1 MTVSKGDA
9 QALTWIARRL
19 REDTHGCGPWDA
31 AGTYAVIAEH
41 VGQNLAET
49 VHRVIG
55 HALDPEARTPGAIRR
70 PFVPKRDDGPTGRV
84 KPAKAGEDC
93 RRHPGEYVG
102 SCRACLV
109 DVLSTEHDPVLADD
123 DRSAGRALRDAIRA
137 ARAAGTPGAVA
148 GITGAAL
155 ITAAAAAEA
164 HDVAEQLVG
173 QVPSDR
179 PETACA
185 APGCFRPTRDGICD
199 RCRAAA
205 AAEDVQAANREL
217 IARLHANEAER
228 ARTRPE
234 PDPTAPE
241 PHYFTSADYDP
252 ERVHAAQA
260 RAAEQRRD
268 T

>member
-1 MTVSKGDA
+1 MTVTKGDA

-19 REDTHGCGPWDA
+19 REDTHGCGPWDP
-31 AGTYAVIAEH
+31 AGTYAVIAEL

-93 RRHPGEYVG
+93 KRHPGEYVG

-109 DVLSTEHDPVLADD
+109 DVLSTEHDPVLVDD
-123 DRSAGRALRDAIRA
+123 DRSAGRALREQIRA
-137 ARAAGTPGAVA
+137 RRQ
-148 GITGAAL
+148 GAAVHL
-155 ITAAAAAEA
+155 AQPTSWTDGDTVTVVGEVV
-164 HDVAEQLVG
+164 DV
-173 QVPSDR
+173 DR

-205 AAEDVQAANREL
+205 AAEDVQAANAEL
-217 IARLHANEAER
+217 IERLHANEAER

-234 PDPTAPE
+234 PDPDAPA
-241 PHYFTSADYDP
+241 PRFFTSADYDP

-260 RAAEQRRD
+260 RAAEQRRSNA
-268 T
+268 